1 MTCLPFSWVDR
12 QGEGEGGEFGRR
24 ERLTR
29 YCWGSRMCK
38 EQSKRMQ
45 LKAEEV
51 TSCLNHCG
59 ISESL
64 CRDTRLF
71 SFSCCYLFFFFK
83 GTNLLA
89 HNLFWI
95 KNTDFHCQPIAC
107 KQSCINCHLF
117 LSRYLSVW
125 KIQQLQGTLFL
136 KLPRGQKV
144 RVMGLADLETIS
156 AHSNIRKS
164 PDSQA
169 GAGAL
174 SSLRQVQGGWGNC
187 GVHTHPNPAQ

>member
-51 TSCLNHCG
+51 TSCLNHCC

-71 SFSCCYLFFFFK
+71 SFSCCYLFFFLKELICWLIICSESRTQIFIANQLHASRVVSTVIFFCLVICPYGRFSSSK
-83 GTNLLA
+83 A
-89 HNLFWI
+89 HCF
-95 KNTDFHCQPIAC
+95 
-107 KQSCINCHLF
+107 
-117 LSRYLSVW
+117 
-125 KIQQLQGTLFL
+125 
-136 KLPRGQKV
+136 
-144 RVMGLADLETIS
+144 
-156 AHSNIRKS
+156 
-164 PDSQA
+164 
-169 GAGAL
+169 
-174 SSLRQVQGGWGNC
+174 
-187 GVHTHPNPAQ
+187 

>member
-64 CRDTRLF
+64 CTDTRLF
-71 SFSCCYLFFFFK
+71 SFSCCYLFFFLKELICWLIICSESRTQIFIANQLHASRVVSTVIFFCLVICPYGRFSSSK
-83 GTNLLA
+83 A
-89 HNLFWI
+89 H
-95 KNTDFHCQPIAC
+95 
-107 KQSCINCHLF
+107 
-117 LSRYLSVW
+117 
-125 KIQQLQGTLFL
+125 FL

-156 AHSNIRKS
+156 ARSNIRKS

-174 SSLRQVQGGWGNC
+174 SSLRQVQGG
-187 GVHTHPNPAQ
+187 